1 MKAKSPPVPV
11 ARLATLRRE
20 MEALLEREPMTARD
34 ISASLGIPER
44 GVCSHLEHIR
54 RSLHRQGRQL
64 QVLPPVCHHC
74 GFAFPGRQRL
84 ERPGKC
90 PRCRG
95 ESLSEPR
102 FFLS

>member
-1 MKAKSPPVPV
+1 MKARPPAVPV

-20 MEALLEREPMTARD
+20 MTELLASAPLTARE
-34 ISASLGIPER
+34 ISAALGIPER

-74 GFAFPGRQRL
+74 GFDFPGRQRL

-90 PRCRG
+90 PRCRSQ
-95 ESLSEPR
+95 SLAEPR
-102 FFLS
+102 FSVR